1 MEDHHS
7 RNPAALARHADMRE
21 SRVNSPDSPRIERF
35 VGDLNPEA
43 AIREKVDAPDGAHLR
58 DRVGLW
64 INTPVL
70 GSYEENSGGA
80 SNSADIQAERSQVA
94 SILQQ
99 RYSSAL
105 AACDRLPL
113 STLDH
118 LVAIYFSRV
127 NHILPLVDHESFIT
141 NSTKGVASVFLE
153 RAISLVAAK
162 DKAAGPH
169 LRLIPGG
176 PLMAVR
182 KFCSELYGGLVCAM
196 EAGLEQDRVTSI
208 RILALMSLHFE
219 GHEGAEAASMHLCQA
234 IHQAQTAGLH
244 LERPNRLSADSL
256 TTLFWCLWTLDKMHA
271 SIGGRPVFLGDG
283 DIGIKKHDAAA
294 RHPKSAFGVWLALS
308 ELLSKVISFYR
319 PTADDT
325 TGWET
330 DYPSFEDIMG
340 DHIREDV
347 DFATLGMLPMLCV
360 IICITIN
367 LLQLGVLELY
377 YHAISILSCRYR
389 PFHRSGSSRPSY
401 TRQGLGAV
409 RINSLVASECVQ
421 DLPPLPIVPYAVSL
435 SMGVSYQQFRSSKL
449 ITHFDRAKSSLE
461 TCCALLEELGVY
473 WYSAEAMARLGR
485 TALHQIDGTN
495 FGHNQPIRDS
505 LLPGTANSGGE
516 SFKKNATNI
525 TNLGLSGPSMASSIR
540 PNESLRPSQNMSLIP
555 EQPAAPLIEE
565 QYHGTD
571 KQSGFADIDMLF
583 DDFLDL
589 SLPTN
594 FWDPVFF
601 PSEHSNDV

>member
-1 MEDHHS
+1 
-7 RNPAALARHADMRE
+7 MRE
-21 SRVNSPDSPRIERF
+21 SHVNSPGIPRIERF

-70 GSYEENSGGA
+70 GSYKENSA
-80 SNSADIQAERSQVA
+80 EIFNTADTQAEHFQVA
-94 SILQQ
+94 SILHR

-105 AACDRLPL
+105 GACDRLPL

-127 NHILPLVDHESFIT
+127 NHILPLVDHESFT
-141 NSTKGVASVFLE
+141 TSSANGVASVFLE

-169 LRLIPGG
+169 LHLIPGG
-176 PLMAVR
+176 PLMTVR
-182 KFCSELYGGLVCAM
+182 KFCSELYSGLVCAM
-196 EAGLEQDRVTSI
+196 DAGLEQDRVTRI

-244 LERPNRLSADSL
+244 LERPNRLPVDSL

-271 SIGGRPVFLGDG
+271 SIGGRPVLLGDG

-294 RHPKSAFGVWLALS
+294 RHPKSAFDVWLALS

-319 PTADDT
+319 PSADDT

-340 DHIREDV
+340 DHIQEDV
-347 DFATLGMLPMLCV
+347 DFATLGTLPMLCV
-360 IICITIN
+360 IICVTID

-421 DLPPLPIVPYAVSL
+421 DLPPLPVVPYAVSL

-505 LLPGTANSGGE
+505 LLSGTANSSGE
-516 SFKKNATNI
+516 SFKKNALNI
-525 TNLGLSGPSMASSIR
+525 TNPGLSGASTASSIR
-540 PNESLRPSQNMSLIP
+540 PNESHQPSRNSSPTIVIP
-555 EQPAAPLIEE
+555 EQPAAPLVEE
-565 QYHGTD
+565 QHHDTD

-583 DDFLDL
+583 GDFLDL

-601 PSEHSNDV
+601 PSEHSTDV